1 MRHGLPSV
9 AQTAQAVRAG
19 IQVVRAEV
27 LPRAERA
34 VGIARARWLF
44 RSFRRGQGVAAYGPV
59 SARNDG
65 HAELGDKLTFL
76 GGMMPTSVA
85 CYEGAR
91 LLVGDE
97 CHFNYG
103 VSLEAWES
111 VQIGARCMFA
121 SFVRVSDRD
130 GQRIAP
136 IIIEDDVWVA
146 HGAILL
152 PGVRI
157 GARSVVSAGSIVSQ
171 DVPPDSLA
179 MGNPARSMSLDL
191 VAREAS
197 GS

>member
-1 MRHGLPSV
+1 MRPGLP
-9 AQTAQAVRAG
+9 TAAETARAVRAG
-19 IQVVRAEV
+19 IQVVRTEV

-34 VGIARARWLF
+34 LGVARARWLF
-44 RSFRRGQGVAAYGPV
+44 RSFRLGHGVAAYGTV

-76 GGMMPTSVA
+76 GGMLPTSVA

-91 LLVGDE
+91 LLVGAE
-97 CHFNYG
+97 TQFNYG

-130 GQRIAP
+130 GQRISP

-197 GS
+197 SA